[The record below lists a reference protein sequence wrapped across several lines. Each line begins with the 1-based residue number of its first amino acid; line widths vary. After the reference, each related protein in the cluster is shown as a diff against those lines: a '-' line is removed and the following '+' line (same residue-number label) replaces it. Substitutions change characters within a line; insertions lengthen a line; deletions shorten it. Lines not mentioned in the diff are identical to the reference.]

1 MKTYIRIL
9 MGLVLLPSLAKAQDR
24 LFNYTYQSNVL
35 NPKEKELEA
44 YNTFS
49 LGKEDFYRAY
59 QSKLEFETGISRH
72 LQASF
77 YLISQTST
85 GYNLNKD
92 SALSSASSFAVAN
105 EWKYKI
111 SDPVA
116 NAIGSA
122 LYTEFELSKDAFAW
136 ENKIILDKK
145 LGQSTLA
152 LNLVG
157 ELESG
162 KILIGKQLARSR
174 EFNAEVHAGYAY
186 QVAKGW
192 NLGVEARN
200 INTRSDG
207 TWEASNLFAG
217 PVVSYFRDEFWVNL
231 TVMPQLHSF
240 AGTTRNGLDLD
251 RFTKWE
257 SRLSFSFEL

>member
-1 MKTYIRIL
+1 MKTYLWIL
-9 MGLVLLPSLAKAQDR
+9 TGLVLIPSLSKAQDR
-24 LFNYTYQSNVL
+24 LFNYTYQSSVMST
-35 NPKEKELEA
+35 KEQELEV

-49 LGKEDFYRAY
+49 LGKQDFYRAY
-59 QSKLEFETGISRH
+59 QSKLEFETGIARH

-77 YLISQTST
+77 YLITQTGT

-92 SALSSASSFAVAN
+92 SALSSATSFAVAN
-105 EWKYKI
+105 EWKYQI

-122 LYTEFELSKDAFAW
+122 LYTEFGLSKDAFAW

-145 LGQSTLA
+145 LGRSTLA

-162 KILIGKQLARSR
+162 KILIGRQLARSHA
-174 EFNAEVHAGYAY
+174 FNAELHAGYAY
-186 QVAKGW
+186 QVAEGW
-192 NLGVEARN
+192 NLGLEARN
-200 INTRSDG
+200 INTRSEG
-207 TWEASNLFAG
+207 RWLASNVFAG
-217 PVVSYFRDEFWVNL
+217 PVVCYFRDEFRVNL
-231 TVMPQLHSF
+231 TIMPQLHSF
-240 AGTTRNGLDLD
+240 AGATQNGLDLD

-257 SRLSFSFEL
+257 SRLSFSFDL